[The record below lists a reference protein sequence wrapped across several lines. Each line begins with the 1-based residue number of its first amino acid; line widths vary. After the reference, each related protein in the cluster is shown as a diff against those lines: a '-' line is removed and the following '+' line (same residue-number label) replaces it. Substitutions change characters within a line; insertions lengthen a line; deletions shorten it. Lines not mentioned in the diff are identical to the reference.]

1 MMIAPLLAL
10 ALQAAA
16 PAAPPIVSAAAPLLG
31 PIGQQALPTKGC
43 AAYLWSTADR
53 QLVAMASVDRATL
66 RVSVGGKT
74 IDLARSAVSG
84 TASLGF
90 AASTE
95 YRGEG
100 MSARLTMDVVQQEGL
115 TAGARVPSGA
125 LQIDRPGADGV
136 VVPVAGLIGCAA

>member
-16 PAAPPIVSAAAPLLG
+16 PAVPPIVSAASPLLG
-31 PIGQQALPTKGC
+31 PIGQQALPAKGC

-74 IDLARSAVSG
+74 VDWHAARSAARRRWGLRRAQNIGV
-84 TASLGF
+84 
-90 AASTE
+90 
-95 YRGEG
+95 RG
-100 MSARLTMDVVQQEGL
+100 
-115 TAGARVPSGA
+115 
-125 LQIDRPGADGV
+125 
-136 VVPVAGLIGCAA
+136 

>member
-16 PAAPPIVSAAAPLLG
+16 PAAPPIMSGASPLLG

-66 RVSVGGKT
+66 RVSVSNLFNVYAWDYYGPST
-74 IDLARSAVSG
+74 FDYVPQRTATAYLAVD
-84 TASLGF
+84 F
-90 AASTE
+90 
-95 YRGEG
+95 
-100 MSARLTMDVVQQEGL
+100 
-115 TAGARVPSGA
+115 
-125 LQIDRPGADGV
+125 
-136 VVPVAGLIGCAA
+136 